1 MGIKSW
7 FVGVIVSC
15 AVAFCGDNCNDD
27 DGVACT
33 EEFVYGLNVYVE
45 DAQTNESLTQGVT
58 VIAIDGNYEE
68 TLMLI
73 ESSDSFVGAGER
85 DGVYILE
92 ISAIG
97 YQTYI
102 SEAIILE
109 HDGCHVIPQII
120 DVDLIPE

>member
-7 FVGVIVSC
+7 FVSVIVSC
-15 AVAFCGDNCNDD
+15 AVAFCSDHCDD
-27 DGVACT
+27 DGIACR

-45 DAQTNESLTQGVT
+45 DAQTNESLTQGVA
-58 VIAIDGNYEE
+58 VIAIDGDYEE

-85 DGVYILE
+85 GGVYTLE
-92 ISAIG
+92 ISAVG
-97 YQTYI
+97 YQTYT
-102 SEAIILE
+102 SEEIILE

-120 DVDLIPE
+120 DIDLIPE